1 MAGAEVERPLNPLA
15 DSTPVVLVSELLVLG
30 TRAEAH
36 RTRQV
41 QAQVAEVAV
50 AHAR

>member
-1 MAGAEVERPLNPLA
+1 MVAVEEEPPLNPLA
-15 DSTPVVLVSELLVLG
+15 DSTLVVVVSELLVLG

>member
-1 MAGAEVERPLNPLA
+1 MAGAEVEGPLNPLA

-30 TRAEAH
+30 TRAVIH
-36 RTRQV
+36 RVQQV